1 MINIVIVGCGE
12 FGSRHLQALSLLQES
27 TKIHLIDNS
36 EKALNTTL
44 DRFNDVYDKASQSLI
59 EVRICRNLT
68 DVRNDIDVA
77 IVATGSESRLA
88 VITDLLN
95 IISPKYIILEKFLF
109 QKSDYFSQAQLL
121 INKSNTKVYV
131 NQWLSSDYLFSRV
144 KNWFD
149 NFNQIKMKVSGG
161 NWGLSCNSIHFVDS
175 FESLV
180 SEGINKTFACLNRV
194 YPSKRSGYYELNGSI
209 SLTTETGSELTLIS
223 EDISTDDINI
233 LIESRDKKVHMVLKP
248 NQQVFINFNDS
259 KGQFN
264 EVGRF
269 PLQSSMTQTIVQE
282 LMLYGDCKLP
292 SYETSS
298 RQHLLLLPIFDK
310 FIRDEIGWNKAGC
323 PIT

>member
-1 MINIVIVGCGE
+1 M
-12 FGSRHLQALSLLQES
+12 QES

-59 EVRICRNLT
+59 EVRICRNLS
-68 DVRNDIDVA
+68 DVHNDIDVA
-77 IVATGSESRLA
+77 IVATSSESRLA

-109 QKSDYFSQAQLL
+109 QKPDDFTQAQLL

-131 NQWLSSDYLFSRV
+131 NQWTSSDYLFSRIA
-144 KNWFD
+144 KWLD
-149 NFNQIKMKVSGG
+149 NSSKINMKVSGG

-180 SEGINKTFACLNRV
+180 SGEINNISPCLNRV
-194 YPSKRSGYYELNGSI
+194 YPAKRSGYYEFNGSI

-223 EDISTDDINI
+223 ENISTDDVNI
-233 LIESRDKKVHMVLKP
+233 LIESRDKKAHMVIKP
-248 NQQVFINFNDS
+248 NQQVFVNFNDS

-264 EVGRF
+264 EVGRIPF
-269 PLQSSMTQTIVQE
+269 QSSMTQTIVQE

-310 FIRDEIGWNKAGC
+310 FIRDEIGWDRIGC